1 MKVLNRVGGTFLLLV
16 LAIAA
21 ISGFQSPTGRPIWDN
36 LWNATASV
44 LGYARDQLAR
54 LDGSPIDGHPFTAI
68 GLAALL
74 VLTLMA
80 VVLAVVKKS
89 ISFQGFTLLLL
100 GGAVVAFV
108 LWNPAVLG

>member
-1 MKVLNRVGGTFLLLV
+1 MKVLNRVGGMFLLLV
-16 LAIAA
+16 LGIAA

-44 LGYARDQLAR
+44 LGYARVQAAR

-68 GLAALL
+68 GAAALL
-74 VLTLMA
+74 ILILMA
-80 VVLAVVKKS
+80 VILAGVKKS

-108 LWNPAVLG
+108 LWNPGVL